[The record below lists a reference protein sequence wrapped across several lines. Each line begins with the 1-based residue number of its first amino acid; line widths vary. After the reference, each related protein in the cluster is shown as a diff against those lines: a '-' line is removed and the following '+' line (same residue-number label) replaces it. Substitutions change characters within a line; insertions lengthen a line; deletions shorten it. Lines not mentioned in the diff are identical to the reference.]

1 MNEVQLLEGLGLNRQ
16 QAKVYL
22 ALLKSGRSSI
32 RQVSARSGVNRG
44 TTYDSLKELSKV
56 GLVSFNVQGER
67 RKYFAEP
74 PQKINQLIAD
84 RREQTERMAKDA
96 AKVVPALMSYSSP
109 SGAPQVRFYEDDE
122 GIEIILRDVLQTVA
136 QLPQKEYHVYSSR
149 ALRQYIYRRF
159 PNFTAQRVKAGIF
172 VKVIAI
178 GTGGDPAELSE
189 RRFLAEAADETSS
202 SFNLIYGN
210 RLAMISVSSDL
221 TPYGVVIE
229 EQGVAAMQRLLF
241 NRLWDNLKA

>member
-1 MNEVQLLEGLGLNRQ
+1 MDLLQELGLSRNH
-16 QAKVYL
+16 AKVYL
-22 ALLKSGRSSI
+22 SLLKTGRSSI
-32 RQVSARSGVNRG
+32 RQVSAKSGINRG
-44 TTYDSLKELSKV
+44 TTYDALKELNKA
-56 GLVSFNVQGER
+56 GLVSFNIQGQR
-67 RKYFAEP
+67 RKYFAES
-74 PQKINQLIAD
+74 PQKINDLIAE
-84 RREQTERMAKDA
+84 RKLQTERLAKDA

-122 GIEIILRDVLQTVA
+122 GIEQILRDVLQTAA
-136 QLPQKEYHVYSSR
+136 QLPKKEYHVYSSR

-178 GTGGDPAELSE
+178 GTGGDPVQTAE
-189 RRFLAEAADETSS
+189 RRFLAEAQDETSS
-202 SFNLIYGN
+202 SFNIIYGN
-210 RLAMISVSSDL
+210 KLAMISVSSDL

-241 NRLWDNLKA
+241 NRLWETLKS